1 MSKNDFL
8 YTAIT
13 IFTLTFAIRASNN
26 MLITTI
32 PLVSAYIFHF
42 SSVLIGILSS
52 LLSISTFL
60 SSFFINSRLDSSKR
74 KRLFL
79 LSSAIYA
86 IIFPL
91 FFIANGILIFPL
103 SFIAGFSLGFLFPNI
118 ITISGSLNDRKK
130 SERMLALYTTALSLS
145 LIISPGLESLILQR
159 FTLREAFLLFSSLAF
174 LVLVIS
180 LTVRFPSSNNKR
192 ELNVKAR
199 KIIFSSKFLAPFFN
213 NLMYDIPF
221 AFIEVFGGIYAID
234 YFHASY
240 SMATL
245 LFTLYFLT
253 SFIGRALFTLKS
265 PNNIFRIIVLNVALS
280 LVGLSLAF
288 ISFSIYLYII
298 SLLILGIPHGLTY
311 PSSLILI
318 ERNFNDE
325 ERSAA
330 NSYFTGILIGLG
342 GVVPMIMGGVVSL
355 IGIRESFLLLTL
367 VVMAFFLLFLIKQRE
382 IKNKEPSSSYP

>member
-1 MSKNDFL
+1 MFKNEFL
-8 YTAIT
+8 YMAVT

-26 MLITTI
+26 MLITTV
-32 PLVSAYIFHF
+32 PLISAYVFHF
-42 SSVLIGILSS
+42 SSVLIGIVSS
-52 LLSISTFL
+52 MLSISTFI

-74 KRLFL
+74 RSLFL
-79 LSSAIYA
+79 ISSAIYA
-86 IIFPL
+86 LTFPL
-91 FFIANGILIFPL
+91 FFIANEILILPL
-103 SFIAGFSLGFLFPNI
+103 SFLAGFSLGFLFPNI
-118 ITISGSLNDRKK
+118 ITLSSSFNDRRK
-130 SERMLALYTTALSLS
+130 SEQMLALYTTALSLS

-159 FTLREAFLLFSSLAF
+159 FTLRQAFLFFSLLAF
-174 LVLVIS
+174 LVLAIS
-180 LTVRFPSSNNKR
+180 LTIKFPESHRKR
-192 ELNVKAR
+192 KVNSKA
-199 KIIFSSKFLAPFFN
+199 KEIIFSPKFLSPFFN

-253 SFIGRALFTLKS
+253 SFIGRALFTLAAPS
-265 PNNIFRIIVLNVALS
+265 NIFRIIILNVVLS
-280 LVGLSLAF
+280 ITGLFLAF
-288 ISFSIYLYII
+288 ISFSISLYII

-311 PSSLILI
+311 PSSLIII
-318 ERNFNDE
+318 ERNFADD

-355 IGIRESFLLLTL
+355 IGIRKSFLLLTM
-367 VVMAFFLLFLIKQRE
+367 VVLAFFIMFFIKQRE